1 MGGPAVIWVL
11 GALAGALLAFAGA
24 RVATAGVRRA
34 RAGERIALEAASIEY
49 QLAHDPDHVIGRAK
63 VGYRIAASGARLARR
78 GRLLSGAGFGIAVA
92 AVIGTYLDIT
102 T

>member
-1 MGGPAVIWVL
+1 MIWVL
-11 GALAGALLAFAGA
+11 GALAGALLALLGT

-34 RAGERIALEAASIEY
+34 RAGERIALESASLEY
-49 QLAHDPDHVIGRAK
+49 QLSHDPDHVIVRAK
-63 VGYRIAASGARLARR
+63 VGYRLAASGARLARR